1 MKRLKNSI
9 LVFIRNC
16 LILYCKLFKRPTVKN
31 IVVDTVEEQV
41 KIDYY
46 NNIMDLNQKISNQK
60 RLIVDLHDRK
70 DFLLRT
76 IIRLKT
82 KVEQSEER
90 DAMISLWENDL
101 IEVDEAILE
110 QQNILQQLILEY
122 STVKANGQST

>member
-16 LILYCKLFKRPTVKN
+16 LILYCKLFERHTVKN